1 MLVHEFVLYLLV
13 RILFLLL
20 LVYLSFYDYA
30 LVLERIKFSLVS
42 VRLVQVDNRM
52 LLLVQWLVGTSE
64 EITDCSMVGHQVIE
78 VFVSQLVGLVVLE
91 LPEKTCCRLELREAG
106 TPIDFEGCR
115 ERLDFDPVLD
125 VVGIALD

>member
-30 LVLERIKFSLVS
+30 LVLERVKFSLVS

-91 LPEKTCCRLELREAG
+91 LPEKTCCRLEL
-106 TPIDFEGCR
+106 
-115 ERLDFDPVLD
+115 
-125 VVGIALD
+125 

>member
-13 RILFLLL
+13 RIILLLL
-20 LVYLSFYDYA
+20 LVYLSLYDYA
-30 LVLERIKFSLVS
+30 LVLERVKFSLVS

-52 LLLVQWLVGTSE
+52 LVLVQRLIGTSE

-91 LPEKTCCRLELREAG
+91 LPEKTCRRL
-106 TPIDFEGCR
+106 
-115 ERLDFDPVLD
+115 
-125 VVGIALD
+125 

>member
-52 LLLVQWLVGTSE
+52 LLLIQWLVGTSE

-91 LPEKTCCRLELREAG
+91 LPEKTCCRLKL
-106 TPIDFEGCR
+106 
-115 ERLDFDPVLD
+115 
-125 VVGIALD
+125 

>member
-20 LVYLSFYDYA
+20 LVYLSLYDYA
-30 LVLERIKFSLVS
+30 LVLERVKFSLVS

-52 LLLVQWLVGTSE
+52 LVLVQRLIGTSE

-91 LPEKTCCRLELREAG
+91 LPEKTCCRL
-106 TPIDFEGCR
+106 
-115 ERLDFDPVLD
+115 
-125 VVGIALD
+125 